1 MAILTMLLVVLVW
14 QFAVGAIVL
23 LLLLLWVRIRRAVR
37 ARRTA
42 RDVMN
47 YPLPQ
52 TATAE

>member
-1 MAILTMLLVVLVW
+1 MLLVVLVL
-14 QFAVGAIVL
+14 QIAVGAIVL
-23 LLLLLWVRIRRAVR
+23 LLLVPSVRIRRAVR

-52 TATAE
+52 TATPK